1 MRLTLAPPPQ
11 LLAILMAH
19 TTGVGQ
25 GWHMFVNVF
34 LGACVRA
41 AQGQHTGARL
51 TAAATP
57 AVLCFYVATWE
68 TFHTHT
74 LYLGYINGPVDGTL
88 GLCVCFALTGV
99 YGRQAL
105 WTSPVTWIAALG
117 VPNTPLAGV
126 FDNWRVNDVGYAV
139 FTTFSLLTV
148 LGRSGRLL
156 MLQEGAWRKQA
167 LMWRGATSC
176 SIYNVAVYLQSWRRF
191 GHALLGLLPLAAW
204 SLAGLVWL
212 WFSPGGIL
220 RHRLVALALALG
232 VEFAM
237 MVVRGQARS
246 HAWGSAVAHL
256 WSYTATDSSGPPD
269 PRALPIPA
277 AGPDRPRW
285 HCHSDRRTH
294 RARVRRRRPPAQAR
308 PSTVSRSRMAAA

>member
-156 MLQEGAWRKQA
+156 MPQEGMAETGA
-167 LMWRGATSC
+167 HVARGD
-176 SIYNVAVYLQSWRRF
+176 
-191 GHALLGLLPLAAW
+191 
-204 SLAGLVWL
+204 LV
-212 WFSPGGIL
+212 
-220 RHRLVALALALG
+220 
-232 VEFAM
+232 
-237 MVVRGQARS
+237 Q
-246 HAWGSAVAHL
+246 HL
-256 WSYTATDSSGPPD
+256 
-269 PRALPIPA
+269 
-277 AGPDRPRW
+277 
-285 HCHSDRRTH
+285 
-294 RARVRRRRPPAQAR
+294 
-308 PSTVSRSRMAAA
+308 